1 MANTIDSPELGPPP
15 IAHFENGDPT
25 KLDPSGADV
34 QSEKPHIAEDGMP
47 TAMFANLETR
57 KRRRETSN
65 LRETI
70 ISRESDSHHLEN
82 FTATE
87 QPTSMRNSLKSGAK
101 RKLDAAADDHRGAG
115 KVSEDDDFKFDKTCI
130 DPAVKYTSRPD
141 PLRSENTGVQK
152 CFQAPGAEFSLAN
165 VKETPAAMGK
175 PRKALGPSESTPLH
189 KSGHR

>member
-1 MANTIDSPELGPPP
+1 
-15 IAHFENGDPT
+15 
-25 KLDPSGADV
+25 
-34 QSEKPHIAEDGMP
+34 MP

-70 ISRESDSHHLEN
+70 ISRETDSHHLEN
-82 FTATE
+82 LTATE

-115 KVSEDDDFKFDKTCI
+115 KVSEDDDFKFDKT
-130 DPAVKYTSRPD
+130 R
-141 PLRSENTGVQK
+141 
-152 CFQAPGAEFSLAN
+152 QAPSAEFSLAN

-189 KSGHR
+189 KSGYR

>member
-25 KLDPSGADV
+25 KFDPSGENV

-70 ISRESDSHHLEN
+70 SRGTDSHHLEN
-82 FTATE
+82 STAME

-115 KVSEDDDFKFDKTCI
+115 KVTEDDDFKFDKTRI
-130 DPAVKYTSRPD
+130 DPAVKHT
-141 PLRSENTGVQK
+141 LRSEPPKSENAGIQK
-152 CFQAPGAEFSLAN
+152 CLQEPSAEFSHAN
-165 VKETPAAMGK
+165 VKETSAAMGK
-175 PRKALGPSESTPLH
+175 TRKALGPSKSTPLH